1 MRIIYYL
8 MLFSS
13 CVYGYLDR
21 LPHLPKTFFPFEIQ
35 DLEKSSCFINKIQIN
50 TEQLNAFIEM
60 KEKEIGKAVV
70 LKVSSLLPNFDSVG
84 HKVLHANNEFISW
97 MLNSHQNIPDEI
109 KKEII
114 LLSIRF
120 AQHGDNFGSTLLQM
134 YYDIVDKSL

>member
-1 MRIIYYL
+1 
-8 MLFSS
+8 
-13 CVYGYLDR
+13 
-21 LPHLPKTFFPFEIQ
+21 
-35 DLEKSSCFINKIQIN
+35 
-50 TEQLNAFIEM
+50 
-60 KEKEIGKAVV
+60 
-70 LKVSSLLPNFDSVG
+70 
-84 HKVLHANNEFISW
+84 